1 MKAAVYKKFIYT
13 DIRIKQEH
21 VQGGA
26 EPTDTFQKEL
36 VPYDRG

>member
-1 MKAAVYKKFIYT
+1 MKAAVYKKLIYT
-13 DIRIKQEH
+13 DIRIEQEH

-26 EPTDTFQKEL
+26 EPTDTFRNEL